1 MAKSEEK
8 QVVYLRITDVD
19 EYVVKAFD
27 PWWGIPTGGART
39 EVCEI
44 FTFLLLTRSV
54 ARFLSFQLIFTVNSA
69 HKNYKL
75 YLPYSKTTL
84 HLQNNFF
91 LHMVITMSHHSG
103 YEARKIES
111 KFRKT

>member
-1 MAKSEEK
+1 MLKKRVLKKCIKKSSGQK
-8 QVVYLRITDVD
+8 S
-19 EYVVKAFD
+19 
-27 PWWGIPTGGART
+27 
-39 EVCEI
+39 VCY
-44 FTFLLLTRSV
+44 LTRSV
-54 ARFLSFQLIFTVNSA
+54 AGFLSFQLIFTVNSA

-84 HLQNNFF
+84 HLQNNF

-103 YEARKIES
+103 YEARKTES

>member
-1 MAKSEEK
+1 MLKYVSKYILKAKDLK
-8 QVVYLRITDVD
+8 MT
-19 EYVVKAFD
+19 
-27 PWWGIPTGGART
+27 GIQH
-39 EVCEI
+39 
-44 FTFLLLTRSV
+44 LTRSV
-54 ARFLSFQLIFTVNSA
+54 AGFLSFQLIFTVNSA

-84 HLQNNFF
+84 HLQNNF

-103 YEARKIES
+103 YEARKTES

>member
-1 MAKSEEK
+1 MGFPQKPHL
-8 QVVYLRITDVD
+8 Y
-19 EYVVKAFD
+19 
-27 PWWGIPTGGART
+27 
-39 EVCEI
+39 C
-44 FTFLLLTRSV
+44 LTRSV
-54 ARFLSFQLIFTVNSA
+54 AGFLSFQLIFTVNSA

-84 HLQNNFF
+84 HLQNNF

-103 YEARKIES
+103 YEARKTES